1 MKIDLAMIQMTFP
14 DLVHDPKAGRS
25 VPYWVHSSLDF
36 EQEVDWLS
44 SDSLRA
50 RSNYGYVVVPAIDVA
65 VVVDIALVVVALV
78 LFVVVLVLFVV
89 VLSVVV
95 LAGIGID

>member
-1 MKIDLAMIQMTFP
+1 MTFP
-14 DLVHDPKAGRS
+14 VLVHNPKAGRS

-36 EQEVDWLS
+36 EQEVDYLS

-50 RSNYGYVVVPAIDVA
+50 RSNYDVVVPAIDVA

-78 LFVVVLVLFVV
+78 LLDVVLVLFVV
-89 VLSVVV
+89 VLFVVV
-95 LAGIGID
+95 LVGIGID

>member
-1 MKIDLAMIQMTFP
+1 MTFP
-14 DLVHDPKAGRS
+14 VLVHDPKASQS

-50 RSNYGYVVVPAIDVA
+50 RSNYDVVVPAIDVA
-65 VVVDIALVVVALV
+65 VVVDIVLVLFDVALV
-78 LFVVVLVLFVV
+78 LFVVVLFVV
-89 VLSVVV
+89 VLV
-95 LAGIGID
+95 GIGID

>member
-1 MKIDLAMIQMTFP
+1 MTFP

-65 VVVDIALVVVALV
+65 VDIALVVVALV
-78 LFVVVLVLFVV
+78 LFDVALVLFVV
-89 VLSVVV
+89 VLFVVV
-95 LAGIGID
+95 LVGIGID

>member
-36 EQEVDWLS
+36 EQEVDYLS

-65 VVVDIALVVVALV
+65 VVVDIVLVLFDVALV
-78 LFVVVLVLFVV
+78 LFVVVLFVV
-89 VLSVVV
+89 VLV
-95 LAGIGID
+95 GIGID

>member
-1 MKIDLAMIQMTFP
+1 MTFP

-36 EQEVDWLS
+36 EQEVDYLS

-50 RSNYGYVVVPAIDVA
+50 RSNYDVVVPAIGVA
-65 VVVDIALVVVALV
+65 VVVDIVLVLFDVVLVLFDVALV
-78 LFVVVLVLFVV
+78 LFVVVLFVV
-89 VLSVVV
+89 VLV
-95 LAGIGID
+95 GIGID

>member
-14 DLVHDPKAGRS
+14 VLVHDPKAGRS

-36 EQEVDWLS
+36 EQEVDCLS

-65 VVVDIALVVVALV
+65 VVVDIALVLLDVDLVLFDVALV
-78 LFVVVLVLFVV
+78 LFVVVLV
-89 VLSVVV
+89 
-95 LAGIGID
+95 GIGID